1 MRQILYK
8 RLQQLEEARA
18 CARKQSERPDQQAS
32 ETKILNKIMLFL
44 RLRGVEKQA
53 HESLAVAWARA
64 LEIDCME
71 LKRLLRAGIDPIH
84 KYFTDHGIYEEIQK
98 ELEKRKTAGTIP
110 GG

>member
-1 MRQILYK
+1 MRQIVYR
-8 RLQQLEEARA
+8 RLRQMEEVAHARQEREQRNKEA
-18 CARKQSERPDQQAS
+18 DTGSFLRKIS
-32 ETKILNKIMLFL
+32 IFL

-71 LKRLLRAGIDPIH
+71 LKRLLGAGIDPIH
-84 KYFTDHGIYEEIQK
+84 KYYTDHGIYEEIQK
-98 ELEKRKTAGTIP
+98 ELQKRKTAGTIP